1 MNVASIFRDTANQLT
16 TGVGKVINNIV
27 DFFSNLSSGITGL
40 FNSNTPFRQVST
52 SSKSDE
58 FELVNFCNNIKHL
71 GGGSLSSVK
80 MFLNS
85 QCEMDDSDESECNS
99 IYGSVDS
106 EYNSIY
112 GSVESGYNSI
122 YDSSES
128 GYESTDNPEKHIYEE
143 IKNPEENIYEEIG
156 NPKEHKYEGINIPEE
171 NIYESIEE
179 NNLVTVDNTYS
190 EVFDSIDFYEEDIYT
205 SPSGDTLSEEN
216 SYDTIPTDDEL
227 LRLFL
232 SKIKNGTKFNTL

>member
-71 GGGSLSSVK
+71 GSGSLSSVK

-85 QCEMDDSDESECNS
+85 QCEMDDSDESECNSIYGSVDSEYNS

-143 IKNPEENIYEEIG
+143 IKN
-156 NPKEHKYEGINIPEE
+156 PEE

>member
-1 MNVASIFRDTANQLT
+1 MSITSIFRDTVNQLT
-16 TGVGKVINNIV
+16 TGAGKVINNIV

-58 FELVNFCNNIKHL
+58 FDLVNFCNNIKHL
-71 GGGSLSSVK
+71 GESPLSSVK

-85 QCEMDDSDESECNS
+85 QCEIDDLDKSKCNS

-106 EYNSIY
+106 
-112 GSVESGYNSI
+112 GYNSI
-122 YDSSES
+122 YDLGEN
-128 GYESTDNPEKHIYEE
+128 GYESTDNPEKHICEE
-143 IKNPEENIYEEIG
+143 IKNPEENTYEEIG

-179 NNLVTVDNTYS
+179 NNLVTVDNIYS
-190 EVFDSIDFYEEDIYT
+190 EVFDSTDFYEEDIYT

-216 SYDTIPTDDEL
+216 SYDTMPTDDEL
-227 LRLFL
+227 LRLF
-232 SKIKNGTKFNTL
+232 KYGTKFSIL

>member
-1 MNVASIFRDTANQLT
+1 MSITSIFRDTANQLT
-16 TGVGKVINNIV
+16 MGVGKVINNIV

-52 SSKSDE
+52 GSEFDE
-58 FELVNFCNNIKHL
+58 LELIKFCENIKPL
-71 GGGSLSSVK
+71 GKSSLSSIK

-85 QCEMDDSDESECNS
+85 QCGMDGLDKSKCNS

-106 EYNSIY
+106 
-112 GSVESGYNSI
+112 GYNSI
-122 YDSSES
+122 YDSGES

-232 SKIKNGTKFNTL
+232 SKIENGTKFNNL

>member
-58 FELVNFCNNIKHL
+58 FELVNFCNNIKRL

-106 EYNSIY
+106 GYNSIY

-143 IKNPEENIYEEIG
+143 IKN
-156 NPKEHKYEGINIPEE
+156 PEE

>member
-1 MNVASIFRDTANQLT
+1 MSITSIFRDTVNQLT
-16 TGVGKVINNIV
+16 TGAGKVINNIV

-58 FELVNFCNNIKHL
+58 FDLVSFCNNTKHL
-71 GGGSLSSVK
+71 GESSLSSVK

-85 QCEMDDSDESECNS
+85 QCEIDDLDKSKCNS

-106 EYNSIY
+106 
-112 GSVESGYNSI
+112 GYNSI
-122 YDSSES
+122 YDLGEN
-128 GYESTDNPEKHIYEE
+128 GYESTDNPEKHICEG
-143 IKNPEENIYEEIG
+143 IKNPEENTYEEIG

-179 NNLVTVDNTYS
+179 NNLVTVDNIYS
-190 EVFDSIDFYEEDIYT
+190 EVFDSTDFYEEDIYT

-216 SYDTIPTDDEL
+216 SYDTMPTDDEL
-227 LRLFL
+227 LRLF
-232 SKIKNGTKFNTL
+232 KYGTKFSIL

>member
-1 MNVASIFRDTANQLT
+1 MSITSIFRDTANQLT
-16 TGVGKVINNIV
+16 MGVGKVINNIV

-52 SSKSDE
+52 GSE
-58 FELVNFCNNIKHL
+58 FDGLELIKFCENIKPL
-71 GGGSLSSVK
+71 GKSSLSSIK

-85 QCEMDDSDESECNS
+85 QCGMDGLDKSKCNS
-99 IYGSVDS
+99 IYGSVD
-106 EYNSIY
+106 N
-112 GSVESGYNSI
+112 GYNSI
-122 YDSSES
+122 YDSGES

-143 IKNPEENIYEEIG
+143 IKN
-156 NPKEHKYEGINIPEE
+156 PEE

>member
-58 FELVNFCNNIKHL
+58 FELVNFCNNIKYL
-71 GGGSLSSVK
+71 GENSLSSVK

-85 QCEMDDSDESECNS
+85 QCEMDDLDKSKCNS

-106 EYNSIY
+106 
-112 GSVESGYNSI
+112 GYNSI
-122 YDSSES
+122 YDSGES

-156 NPKEHKYEGINIPEE
+156 NPKEHKYEGINIQEE